1 MFEYR
6 YLGYNN
12 QNNYFFLSIILMFKS
27 DNCSE
32 DTELGDSSINED
44 ADVVFGNAM
53 TSRIL
58 FEPYKII
65 INLSEPKAMPPC
77 GGVPYF
83 RASTKNPNLELIS
96 FLSMPNNSK
105 IFD

>member
-1 MFEYR
+1 
-6 YLGYNN
+6 
-12 QNNYFFLSIILMFKS
+12 MFKS
-27 DNCSE
+27 NNCSV

-44 ADVVFGNAM
+44 ADVVFGNAI

-58 FEPYKII
+58 LDPDKII
-65 INLSEPKAMPPC
+65 INLSKPKAMPPC